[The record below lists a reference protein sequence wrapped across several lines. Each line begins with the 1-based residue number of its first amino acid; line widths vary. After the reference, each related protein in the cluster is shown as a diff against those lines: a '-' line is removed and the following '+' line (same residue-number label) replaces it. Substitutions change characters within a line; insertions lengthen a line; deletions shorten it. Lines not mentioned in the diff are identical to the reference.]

1 MNTTYDIVCLVRSPE
16 RYIEKTLTSPSFT
29 AALFLLISEN
39 SIDSS
44 VFQIYCRDGRGNLH
58 YMARYDGLTVII
70 HRGMRFS
77 RILRTSEDR
86 DYSYSPEGFRRVY
99 LRDFPSTFC
108 F

>member
-1 MNTTYDIVCLVRSPE
+1 MNNTYDIICMLRSPE
-16 RYIEKTLTSPSFT
+16 RYITKTISSTSFT
-29 AALFLLISEN
+29 YAVYLLISET

-44 VFQIYCRDGRGNLH
+44 VFQVYCRDMRGNLH

-77 RILRTSEDR
+77 RILRTSENR

-99 LRDFPSTFC
+99 LTDFPSTFC